1 MAEQIPLLEQ
11 YERVK
16 AGHRDDIVFFRLGDF
31 YEMFYQDA
39 VEASSLLNL
48 TLTRRQDAPM
58 CGVPHHA
65 ARGYIAKL
73 LKAGRKVAICEQLSA
88 PGKGKGV
95 IERAVVELITPGSAV
110 EEDFLEARADS
121 YLAAFGI
128 LGETLSLAW
137 AEASTGEFKALSFP
151 ASDVDRLRR
160 ELYALAPKE
169 LVVRQSALD
178 APAIAELAREYRGAV
193 VNKLPDWSFSVE
205 QGRATLA
212 RHFGTQSMK
221 GFGFDDDDPALAA
234 AGAALE
240 YLAQSTRSPLG
251 HIRVLKSAAAL
262 DYLAID
268 ESSQKNLE
276 LDRNLRDGGRALT
289 LLDTLDYTR
298 TSMGARALRRRLLRP
313 LIDASAIERRLDG
326 LEALYRDQR
335 ALERLRRGLGACLD
349 LERLAARLAMD
360 RANARD
366 IVAAAATVAAALAL
380 DEGLP
385 EAARPTLGLFDRG
398 DGSSGGDG
406 PSRSASLAFVELARG
421 ALDPEPSPA
430 LNEGK
435 LIASGWDEEL
445 DRLRGLRDDAHGL
458 LEAYL
463 EEERQATGLSGL
475 RVRYNRV
482 IGYYL
487 ELSKNAAARVPPH
500 FIRRQGLANVER
512 FSTERLAALE
522 SDINGASERIVEL
535 ERTLFLGLR
544 ERFKLDAP
552 LLKDLAEG
560 LAELDCQASLAWA
573 ATCRGYARPKVD
585 GSKSIEIT
593 NGRHPVVEAQLP
605 AGEFIPNGLSLD
617 AAGTSFGMITGPNMA
632 GKSTYLRQNALIVI
646 MAQAGSFVPA
656 ESARIGLADRVF
668 CRVGAQDNLARGES
682 TFLLEM
688 HETAS
693 ILNNA
698 SSRSLVIMDEV
709 GRGTGTLDGLSI
721 AWAVSE
727 YMLDAVG
734 ARTLFA
740 THYHELTA
748 LRHPKLVDLSM
759 AVEEREGEVIF
770 LKRLVSGPA
779 AGSYGIH
786 VAGIAGIP
794 APVIAR
800 ARELRAQL
808 EAQER
813 ELPVGLGAADGA
825 ACAEAGAPAGATAA
839 VAPPR
844 SADPGSLFSAEELA
858 LAELRS
864 IDLDR
869 LSPLEALN
877 RLAGLQKSLGGR
889 KRG

>member
-11 YERVK
+11 YERIK

-39 VEASSLLNL
+39 VEASSLLGL
-48 TLTRRQDAPM
+48 TLTKRQDAPM

-73 LKAGRKVAICEQLSA
+73 LKAGRKVAVCEQLSA

-95 IERAVVELITPGSAV
+95 IERAVVEVITPGSAV
-110 EEDFLEARADS
+110 EEDFLEARADN
-121 YLAAFGI
+121 YLAAFGVV
-128 LGETLSLAW
+128 GGALSLAW
-137 AEASTGEFKALSFP
+137 VEASTGEFKALSFP
-151 ASDVDRLRR
+151 ADDLDRLRR

-178 APAIAELAREYRGAV
+178 APAIAELTREYRGAV
-193 VNKLPDWSFSVE
+193 VNKLPDWSFSIE

-221 GFGFDDDDPALAA
+221 GFGFEDGDPALAA

-240 YLAQSTRSPLG
+240 YLAQSTRSTLG
-251 HIRVLKSAAAL
+251 HIRALKSAAAL

-313 LIDASAIERRLDG
+313 LISVPAIERRLDG
-326 LEALYRDQR
+326 LESLYRDQR
-335 ALERLRRGLGACLD
+335 ALERVRRGLGACLD

-360 RANARD
+360 KANARD

-385 EAARPTLGLFDRG
+385 EAARPTLGLFGGGGAG
-398 DGSSGGDG
+398 DAGDAG
-406 PSRSASLAFVELARG
+406 ETRPSRAAAAAFVELARS
-421 ALDPEPSPA
+421 AVDPEPSAA

-445 DRLRGLRDDAHGL
+445 DRLRSLRDDAHGL

-463 EEERQATGLSGL
+463 EEEREATGLSGL

-487 ELSKNAAARVPPH
+487 ELSKNAAARVPSH

-535 ERTLFLGLR
+535 ERSLFLGLR

-585 GSKSIEIT
+585 GSKSIDIA

-605 AGEFIPNGLSLD
+605 AGEFIPNGLALD
-617 AAGTSFGMITGPNMA
+617 AEGTSFGMITGPNMA

-656 ESARIGLADRVF
+656 EGARIGLADRVF

-727 YMLDAVG
+727 HMLDAVG

-786 VAGIAGIP
+786 VAGIAGLP

-813 ELPVGLGAADGA
+813 ALPAGLGAADAPSA
-825 ACAEAGAPAGATAA
+825 AAAPLAA
-839 VAPPR
+839 DAR
-844 SADPGSLFSAEELA
+844 SAEPGSLFSAEELA

-877 RLAGLQKSLGGR
+877 RLAGLQKTLGWR